1 MRVATVVVLVAP
13 LFAGAGVVSAQ
24 ESAADHPGKPVYD
37 QWCAGCH
44 GVEGDGEGESAAW
57 MLPRPRDFTDAQ
69 YQIRTTPSGQLPTDE
84 DILRMID
91 EGMPGTAMPG
101 WKSPLSERQRRDL
114 VDYLKTFSRFFAMED
129 APPAIEIGRAPRMS
143 EEAIAEGREIYQQV
157 ECWKCH
163 GDAGRGDGP
172 SAPTQSDDRDFP
184 IRPADLTEN
193 WYFNGGGS
201 LEEIYTRLRTGLDGT
216 PMPSFADLVD
226 AGVITDEQLW
236 RLAGYVRSLSPE
248 EAPEARDVVRASLA
262 TEALPSSPD
271 DEAWEAAERYYIP
284 LVGQIVIQ
292 PRWFSPTVDGVW
304 VQALHDG
311 EELALRLTW
320 HDPSRSPDPAWE
332 AWRASLARFMEPA
345 EGDQPASQP
354 PDAFTIQFPSVM
366 PEGRDLPYFLGGD
379 SRSPVYLWRWRS
391 DRQGIEEALSHEFG
405 QPEPLRP
412 ADGAGLAAAASFDE
426 GAWSLV
432 VRRRLESAEPE
443 RRIGFPTGEAIPI
456 AFFAQDG
463 SSGEAGNRGSISS
476 WYFLY
481 LDRPVAA
488 SVYIV
493 PIAAALLTA
502 LLGLGLVAQARR
514 APRVAEKDNT
524 TLLEGA

>member
-1 MRVATVVVLVAP
+1 MRVATLVLLAAP
-13 LFAGAGVVSAQ
+13 VLAGPAPASAQ
-24 ESAADHPGKPVYD
+24 EPAADHPGKPVYD

-44 GVEGDGEGESAAW
+44 GVEGDGEGPSAAW
-57 MLPRPRDFTDAQ
+57 MLPRPRDFTDAL
-69 YQIRTTPSGQLPTDE
+69 YQIRTTPSGQLPTDA

-101 WKSPLSERQRRDL
+101 WESQLSQRQRNDL
-114 VDYLKTFSRFFAMED
+114 VNYLKTFSRFFAMED

-143 EEAIAEGREIYQQV
+143 EDAIAEGREIYQRV

-163 GDAGRGDGP
+163 GDAGRGDGA
-172 SAPTQSDDRDFP
+172 SAPTQADDRDFP
-184 IRPADLTEN
+184 IRPVDLTEN
-193 WYFNGGGS
+193 WLFNGGGS

-216 PMPSFADLVD
+216 PMPSFSDLVD

-248 EAPEARDVVRASLA
+248 RAPEARDVVRAGLA
-262 TEALPSSPD
+262 DALPSSVD
-271 DEAWEAAERYYIP
+271 DEAWEDAERYYIP

-311 EELALRLTW
+311 ETLAMRLTW
-320 HDPSRSPDPAWE
+320 HDPSRSPDPLWE
-332 AWRASLARFMEPA
+332 PWRESLARFMEPT
-345 EGDQPASQP
+345 EGEQPASHP
-354 PDAFTIQFPSVM
+354 PDAFTVQFPSVM

-379 SRSPVYLWRWRS
+379 SRSPAYLWRWRS
-391 DRQGIEEALSHEFG
+391 DRQGIEEAHSRGLG
-405 QPEPLRP
+405 QAEALAP
-412 ADGAGLAAAASFDE
+412 AEGAGLGGTAAFEE
-426 GAWSLV
+426 GAWTLV
-432 VRRRLESAEPE
+432 IHRRLESMEPE
-443 RRIGFPTGEAIPI
+443 RRIGFPTGEPIPI

-476 WYFLY
+476 WYFLH

-488 SVYIV
+488 SVYVV
-493 PIAAALLTA
+493 PIAATLLTA
-502 LLGLGLVAQARR
+502 LLGVGVVAQARR
-514 APRVAEKDNT
+514 APRSAEQDNT